1 MWSSMV
7 FYDKSYNKLQPQST
21 DVSSDSLT
29 KAQLRASSSSSSSS
43 SSSTNSTTVYR
54 YAPSL
59 APFPLNF
66 PLSLRVQLCMCMH
79 RSSVGPQ
86 GLVIPCLV
94 SSPVHEDPRLCR
106 VRATRMTLR
115 MLQLRHRSLF
125 DQLLK
130 IDMMLVLNLPC
141 LLH

>member
-7 FYDKSYNKLQPQST
+7 FYDRSYNKLQPQST

-43 SSSTNSTTVYR
+43 TNSTTVYR
-54 YAPSL
+54 YAPPL

-130 IDMMLVLNLPC
+130 IDMMLVLNIPC
-141 LLH
+141 LLR